1 MNAHQWLKPYLYRA
15 TKKKVMFLLQSD
27 SNSVIYFITHY
38 LWIIVVL
45 FIVFSGIFT
54 INQGFI
60 GVVTMFGRY
69 QRVVRPGLNFKI
81 PVLEQ
86 LYKKVSIQNRSVEME
101 FQAVTQDQA
110 NVYFKSM
117 LLYAVQNAEEE
128 TIKKVAF
135 KFFSERDLM
144 QALVRTIEG
153 NIRSFVATKKQA
165 EVLALRKEIVEYV
178 KVEIDH
184 TLEEWGYHLMDL
196 QINDITFDKV
206 IMDSMSK
213 VVASNNLKAAAEN
226 EGQATLIT
234 KTKNAE
240 AEGNAIK
247 IAAEA
252 EREAARLRG
261 QGVAL
266 FRQEV
271 ARGMTEA
278 AEQMKQA
285 NLDTNVILFSM
296 WTEAIKNFAE
306 YGKGNVIFLDGS
318 SDGMEKTMRQIQ
330 ALMVKPAGKSE
341 D

>member
-1 MNAHQWLKPYLYRA
+1 MYFLQTNGGLADFFSHFWWLL
-15 TKKKVMFLLQSD
+15 
-27 SNSVIYFITHY
+27 
-38 LWIIVVL
+38 IVL
-45 FIVFSGIFT
+45 IIVFSGIFT
-54 INQGFI
+54 INQGYI
-60 GVVTMFGRY
+60 GVVTMFGKY
-69 QRVVRPGLNFKI
+69 KRVVRPGLNFKI

-117 LLYAVQNAEEE
+117 LLYAVQNADEE

-135 KFFSERDLM
+135 KFMSDRELM

-165 EVLALRKEIVEYV
+165 EVLGLRKDIVEYV

-184 TLEEWGYHLMDL
+184 TLEEWGYHLLDL
-196 QINDITFDKV
+196 QINDITFDKA
-206 IMDSMSK
+206 ILDSMSK

-226 EGQATLIT
+226 EGQALLIT
-234 KTKNAE
+234 KTKAAE

-271 ARGMTEA
+271 AHGMTEA

-306 YGKGNVIFLDGS
+306 FGKGNVIFLDGS
-318 SDGMEKTMRQIQ
+318 SQGMENTMKQIQ
-330 ALMVKPAGKSE
+330 ALMVKRAGE
-341 D
+341 

>member
-1 MNAHQWLKPYLYRA
+1 ME
-15 TKKKVMFLLQSD
+15 
-27 SNSVIYFITHY
+27 FIFQY
-38 LWIIVVL
+38 LWLILLIL
-45 FIVFSGIFT
+45 FVAGGLFT
-54 INQGFI
+54 VNQGTI
-60 GVVTMFGRY
+60 AVITMFGKYR
-69 QRVVRPGLNFKI
+69 RVAGPGLRFKI
-81 PVLEQ
+81 PFLENVF
-86 LYKKVSIQNRSVEME
+86 KKISIQNRSVELE
-101 FQAVTQDQA
+101 FQAVTVDQA

-117 LLYAVQNAEEE
+117 LLYSVQNESEE

-135 KFFSERDLM
+135 KFFSDRDLM

-165 EVLALRKEIVEYV
+165 EILGLRREIVEYV
-178 KVEIDH
+178 KAEIDH
-184 TLEEWGYHLMDL
+184 TLEEWGYHLQDL
-196 QINDITFDKV
+196 QINDITFDQA
-206 IMDSMSK
+206 IIESMSK

-226 EGQATLIT
+226 EGQALLIT
-234 KTKNAE
+234 KTKSAE

-271 ARGMTEA
+271 AKGMTEA

-296 WTEAIKNFAE
+296 WTEAVKNFAE

-318 SDGMEKTMRQIQ
+318 AEGMEKTMKQIQ
-330 ALMVKPAGKSE
+330 ALMLKQAGA
-341 D
+341 